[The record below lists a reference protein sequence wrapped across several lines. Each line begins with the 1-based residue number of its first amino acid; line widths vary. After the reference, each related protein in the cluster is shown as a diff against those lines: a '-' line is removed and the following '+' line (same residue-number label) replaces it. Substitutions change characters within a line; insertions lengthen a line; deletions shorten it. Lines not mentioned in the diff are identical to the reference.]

1 MAPTETPD
9 PELEPSDAA
18 RVVRRSGCGV
28 VANPDDPAALV
39 ALLRDLSQEPERVAR
54 MGERAAAIANEFT
67 LETELQRFVEV
78 MEGAA

>member
-1 MAPTETPD
+1 LVLAHE
-9 PELEPSDAA
+9 ESDAA

-39 ALLRDLSQEPERVAR
+39 ALLRDLSQDPELVAR
-54 MGERAAAIANEFT
+54 MSDRAVAIAKEFT
-67 LETELQRFVEV
+67 LEKELQRFVQV